1 MTGSEGTQAV
11 RHGDERKQTTTEPPR
26 SQPVSPLTQCSADRG
41 PVFASPIFPDPL
53 STQPN
58 RLSLP
63 LTHCIKMYYPTLQGD
78 QPADALVDSK
88 GGSQT
93 FYLLASG
100 DII

>member
-1 MTGSEGTQAV
+1 MTGPEGTQAV
-11 RHGDERKQTTTEPPR
+11 RDGNERRQTTTEPPR
-26 SQPVSPLTQCSADRG
+26 SQQVSPLTQRSVDSG
-41 PVFASPIFPDPL
+41 PALASPIFPDPL

-58 RLSLP
+58 CLSLP
-63 LTHCIKMYYPTLQGD
+63 LTQYIKLYHPILQGD

-93 FYLLASG
+93 FYLLASD